1 MLPVPFPFSDG
12 VVRSINSK
20 WKLRQVLLNLGMAI
34 TRDGVLGTCTRVQ
47 VSVLVLATEVLVLD
61 TEVLV
66 LVLACPVLGT
76 SLFDSDLRA
85 TYKSCA
91 GRSWPAGRMSNSP
104 VAVYI

>member
-47 VSVLVLATEVLVLD
+47 VSVL
-61 TEVLV
+61 
-66 LVLACPVLGT
+66 GT
-76 SLFDSDLRA
+76 CTCGFGTCTRTCDLYLMR
-85 TYKSCA
+85 TC
-91 GRSWPAGRMSNSP
+91 
-104 VAVYI
+104 